1 MNNTALGAK
10 WANKRSVYNTFFGK
24 KQHLSFHDYRE
35 NFIIEIFQEEFH
47 DIPENLKYGEI
58 SQKSNENFVVGY
70 TFNLCENYIS
80 IVILKQNITN
90 Q

>member
-1 MNNTALGAK
+1 
-10 WANKRSVYNTFFGK
+10 
-24 KQHLSFHDYRE
+24 
-35 NFIIEIFQEEFH
+35 
-47 DIPENLKYGEI
+47 LKYGEI
-58 SQKSNENFVVGY
+58 SQKSNENFVTGY

>member
-1 MNNTALGAK
+1 MKTA
-10 WANKRSVYNTFFGK
+10 VCC
-24 KQHLSFHDYRE
+24 
-35 NFIIEIFQEEFH
+35 
-47 DIPENLKYGEI
+47 NLKYGEI

-80 IVILKQNITN
+80 IVILNQNIKN

>member
-1 MNNTALGAK
+1 MCLEDSADRKGL
-10 WANKRSVYNTFFGK
+10 R
-24 KQHLSFHDYRE
+24 
-35 NFIIEIFQEEFH
+35 NFLVIAITK
-47 DIPENLKYGEI
+47 NY
-58 SQKSNENFVVGY
+58 VVGY